1 MESIEAVVTACH
13 HFDGGFVH
21 LPPGERHR
29 MESIKAVDTA
39 CYHYDGLRK
48 LRHRAAPRRA
58 ATHRE
63 HQGSRL
69 PHSGAV
75 GNALGASRQRTIHAT
90 TTTRGRTSWH
100 RAAGRVAVHG
110 EHRGR
115 GYCLSSLRQ
124 GVVRRVIVP
133 PVGWQRMENIEA
145 VGTSCHHYD
154 RGSYVVASRR
164 RSGGNAWRTS
174 RQRVLP
180 VIIRQR
186 VVRRGI
192 APQVGWQLKEN
203 IEAED
208 TACHHYDRGSYVVAS
223 SRLSGGSVWRTSR
236 QRVLPA
242 ITTTGGRTS
251 WHRATGRVAAHGEHR
266 GRGYRLSPL

>member
-1 MESIEAVVTACH
+1 MHVTTARAPPGGRYRMESIEAVVTACH

-124 GVVRRVIVP
+124 GVVRHRTRVIMKGTGP
-133 PVGWQRMENIEA
+133 HGDLA
-145 VGTSCHHYD
+145 VRHGLNC
-154 RGSYVVASRR
+154 A
-164 RSGGNAWRTS
+164 
-174 RQRVLP
+174 
-180 VIIRQR
+180 
-186 VVRRGI
+186 
-192 APQVGWQLKEN
+192 
-203 IEAED
+203 
-208 TACHHYDRGSYVVAS
+208 
-223 SRLSGGSVWRTSR
+223 
-236 QRVLPA
+236 
-242 ITTTGGRTS
+242 GRPHQHTP
-251 WHRATGRVAAHGEHR
+251 G
-266 GRGYRLSPL
+266 